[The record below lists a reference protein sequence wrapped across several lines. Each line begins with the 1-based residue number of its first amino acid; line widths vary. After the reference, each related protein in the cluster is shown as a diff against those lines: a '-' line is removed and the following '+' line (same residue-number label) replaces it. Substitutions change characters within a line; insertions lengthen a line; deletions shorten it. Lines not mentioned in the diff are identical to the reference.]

1 MKEYVIAVGVD
12 YSDASIAA
20 LDLALEHAATRPPA
34 LLVPVL
40 VLAPAGPK
48 ELMAP
53 GGDFVV
59 NAKGN
64 LVQLAKSRLDLRR
77 DIDEEGVAIEP
88 SVGFG
93 DAASYLMKLA
103 DELNADML
111 VVGTHGRRGIG
122 RMVLGS
128 VAGTVI
134 QGAGCPVLVAR
145 PPKPREEEPE
155 ALSPAPAQAQVRGDE
170 KPSSIISEPHI
181 ADGAVVLYVLDE
193 ESGRTFVCS
202 YQSRTSVTVESLER
216 EWVAIST
223 AAERARA
230 LRAAELYVREHSG
243 EFQQLLDELNRRRHA
258 AQSEQSLMN

>member
-20 LDLALEHAATRPPA
+20 LDLALDHAATRPPA

-53 GGDFVV
+53 EGDFVV

-64 LVQLAKSRLDLRR
+64 LVQLVKSRLELRR

-88 SVGFG
+88 SIGFG
-93 DAASYLMKLA
+93 DAATYLVKMT
-103 DELNADML
+103 DELNADLL

-145 PPKPREEEPE
+145 PPKGRQEESE
-155 ALSPAPAQAQVRGDE
+155 APAPAPPPQVRGDE

-202 YQSRTSVTVESLER
+202 FQSRTSVTVESLER
-216 EWVAIST
+216 EWVAISS

-230 LRAAELYVREHSG
+230 LRAAETYVRENSG
-243 EFQQLLDELNRRRHA
+243 EFQQLIDELNRRRHA